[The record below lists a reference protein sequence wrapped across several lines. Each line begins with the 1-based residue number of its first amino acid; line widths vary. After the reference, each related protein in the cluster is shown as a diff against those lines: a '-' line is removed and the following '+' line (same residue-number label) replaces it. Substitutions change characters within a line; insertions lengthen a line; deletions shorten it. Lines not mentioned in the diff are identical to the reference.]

1 MEVGTV
7 DVVLEDCNE
16 LNDFSFMMKDVKYP
30 CVVIEGI
37 TSNDEIEFFRNRGK
51 ETDSSLAAYMVV
63 EGEPVSLGFFDLTL
77 ENLLAVREIYDYKL
91 VIYKERSSEGT
102 LIDLNDPSTL
112 IKFIRL

>member
-1 MEVGTV
+1 
-7 DVVLEDCNE
+7 
-16 LNDFSFMMKDVKYP
+16 
-30 CVVIEGI
+30 
-37 TSNDEIEFFRNRGK
+37 
-51 ETDSSLAAYMVV
+51 MVV

>member
-1 MEVGTV
+1 M
-7 DVVLEDCNE
+7 
-16 LNDFSFMMKDVKYP
+16 
-30 CVVIEGI
+30 
-37 TSNDEIEFFRNRGK
+37 
-51 ETDSSLAAYMVV
+51 AAYMVV